1 MDAKKM
7 LACACKI
14 ARKAACWLLSKI
26 EAVMMPHA
34 DKILGATPKG
44 GKKSPIRSLLVGAGS
59 STWYRGFRWIG
70 LWGAVVVFLL
80 GVTLGSVLRSFLSV
94 SWVVGFLLLAIGG
107 FIWFCRRKKIV
118 DEIENSMLGYRGERA
133 VADTLVHFTRT
144 NWCVFHDFRIP
155 GKNWNI
161 DHIVVCPRG
170 VICIETKTMRR
181 YEDETRKLRF
191 DGKRVFWGTDSS
203 WRPLPWD
210 PVEKVE
216 RYAEQMKEFLRK
228 EGIQLGDDSVTP
240 MIIYPGWEFT
250 EDSVD
255 NGKIIVGNRKKISF
269 LISLGEQGS
278 KLSDHKIMEIA
289 KVLKPKNEFPLDD

>member
-1 MDAKKM
+1 M
-7 LACACKI
+7 
-14 ARKAACWLLSKI
+14 
-26 EAVMMPHA
+26 
-34 DKILGATPKG
+34 DKIKKWLCCAYAVLRKG
-44 GKKSPIRSLLVGAGS
+44 VCNMILAAKASLSGESAKVKKKSPIKFLLHVAGHSTWWEGFCRLLVVAGVWTMAAMMLLVMPVVWLIS
-59 STWYRGFRWIG
+59 SSPLASIMLGG
-70 LWGAVVVFLL
+70 LIL
-80 GVTLGSVLRSFLSV
+80 
-94 SWVVGFLLLAIGG
+94 LLLA
-107 FIWFCRRKKIV
+107 FILYFAWG
-118 DEIENSMLGYRGERA
+118 DDMDNYLLGSQGERA

-161 DHIVVCPRG
+161 DHIVVCPKG

-216 RYAEQMKEFLRK
+216 RYAEQMKEFLRR
-228 EGIQLGDDSVTP
+228 EGIQLDDDSVTP
-240 MIIYPGWEFT
+240 MIIYPGWEFA

-255 NGKIIVGNRKKISF
+255 NDKIIVGSRKKIR
-269 LISLGEQGS
+269 SLVSLEKDEG
-278 KLSDHKIMEIA
+278 KLSDRDIMEIA
-289 KVLKPKNEFPLDD
+289 KVLKPKSEFALDE